1 MPSALRLL
9 ADWQFL
15 ARVAYAQQVFFV
27 GTCPFA
33 FLRRAMR
40 PATASD
46 PMLPHLLPEAN
57 DLPPAEAV
65 LFALRRIEA
74 ALDAQSV
81 RGSSKPCIP
90 FPSARR
96 NRYRLLSVAETLVKL
111 HRIETFSELDPEWA
125 KSVADELFR
134 QTRKETRAP
143 KEAPILKRLTGLVRK
158 IVSDHDGEWTT
169 LPSLESIAKTFSV
182 SRRTVQLALN
192 HLRETSGEFAFHAEA
207 RLDTTCAD
215 RRGRCVRVAL
225 SSWLEHDQKPLLFD
239 LQGKA
244 RGIRTSFRPDG
255 EVLTPGPC
263 TEATEPRIDKIEEPA
278 EASPGP
284 NAVSEPAPLEPE
296 TKCNFCLSYSV
307 RLDEPAEFLPD
318 PIPEAH
324 LQIGHRPSPAS
335 PDLKGC
341 ERNKLLRGSWGLA
354 RELRSDHFGDWDE
367 DHSTRSYHRWR
378 FELPLFVIRDII
390 GEAQQNGIAAP
401 KIKTLFD
408 SACYET
414 NAAVFDGLAKNP
426 GGLFRSVF
434 RRRCEKRTG
443 RIQSVVRQP
452 ESQKISRERTQ
463 IYRPV
468 KSAGSVKP
476 ATETA
481 HDDAYRIGMASKL
494 KAFRLSM
501 N

>member
-1 MPSALRLL
+1 
-9 ADWQFL
+9 
-15 ARVAYAQQVFFV
+15 
-27 GTCPFA
+27 
-33 FLRRAMR
+33 MR
-40 PATASD
+40 PAIVSD
-46 PMLPHLLPEAN
+46 PVLPQMPEGN
-57 DLPPAEAV
+57 NPPPAEAV

-74 ALDAQSV
+74 AFDAQSV
-81 RGSSKPCIP
+81 SGSSRPCIP
-90 FPSARR
+90 FPSARP
-96 NRYRLLSVAETLVKL
+96 NRYRLLSVAEARLKL
-111 HRIETFSELDPEWA
+111 YRIETFSELDPDWA
-125 KSVADELFR
+125 KAVADELFR
-134 QTRKETRAP
+134 EIRKETRAR

-263 TEATEPRIDKIEEPA
+263 TEATEPQIDKIEEPA

-284 NAVSEPAPLEPE
+284 NSVSEPAHLEPE

-307 RLDEPAEFLPD
+307 RLDEPAEFLPN

-324 LQIGHRPSPAS
+324 LQIGHRPGPAS
-335 PDLKGC
+335 PDLKSC
-341 ERNKLLRGSWGLA
+341 DRNKNFRQSWGLA
-354 RELRSDHFGDWDE
+354 RELRRDHFSDWDE
-367 DHSTRSYHRWR
+367 DHSTLSYHRWR

-390 GEAQQNGIAAP
+390 GDAQQDGIAPANI
-401 KIKTLFD
+401 KILFD
-408 SACYET
+408 STCYET
-414 NAAVFDGLAKNP
+414 NAAVFDGLAQNP
-426 GGLFRSVF
+426 GGLFRAVF
-434 RRRCEKRTG
+434 RRRCQKRTG

-463 IYRPV
+463 SYRPI

-481 HDDAYRIGMASKL
+481 DDDAYRIELATKL
-494 KAFRLSM
+494 RAFRLSM

>member
-1 MPSALRLL
+1 
-9 ADWQFL
+9 
-15 ARVAYAQQVFFV
+15 
-27 GTCPFA
+27 
-33 FLRRAMR
+33 MR
-40 PATASD
+40 PSIVSD
-46 PMLPHLLPEAN
+46 PVLPHLLPEGN

-74 ALDAQSV
+74 AVDAQSV

-90 FPSARR
+90 FPSARH

-111 HRIETFSELDPEWA
+111 HRIETFSELDPEWTKA
-125 KSVADELFR
+125 VADELFR
-134 QTRKETRAP
+134 ETRKETRAP

-263 TEATEPRIDKIEEPA
+263 TEATEPQIDKIEEPA

-284 NAVSEPAPLEPE
+284 NSVSEPVPLEPE

-307 RLDEPAEFLPD
+307 RLDEPAEFLPN

-341 ERNKLLRGSWGLA
+341 DQNKNFRTSWGLA
-354 RELRSDHFGDWDE
+354 RELRRDHFGDWND
-367 DHSTRSYHRWR
+367 DHSTLTYHRWR

-390 GEAQQNGIAAP
+390 GDAQQDGIAPANI
-401 KIKTLFD
+401 KILFD
-408 SACYET
+408 STCYET
-414 NAAVFDGLAKNP
+414 NAAVFDGLAQNP
-426 GGLFRSVF
+426 GGLFRAVF
-434 RRRCEKRTG
+434 RRRCQKRTG

-452 ESQKISRERTQ
+452 ESQKIPRERTQ
-463 IYRPV
+463 IYSPI
-468 KSAGSVKP
+468 KSAGSVKT
-476 ATETA
+476 ATETE
-481 HDDAYRIGMASKL
+481 HDDAYRIELATKL
-494 KAFRLSM
+494 RAFRLSM